1 MSENL
6 EQQVPSEIPNAAS
19 DHEQPHGSVLVADA
33 ATNAGDAEAG
43 VTAAATAAVQPP
55 AEDAAELGTG
65 SADLLHAW
73 GARI

>member
-1 MSENL
+1 M
-6 EQQVPSEIPNAAS
+6 QQVPSEIPNAAS
-19 DHEQPHGSVLVADA
+19 DPEQPQGSVLVADA
-33 ATNAGDAEAG
+33 ATNAG